1 MPNGVLTLNALCYTH
16 NIKCRHYLKF
26 SDALMYITVTKRH
39 FINYYLTNNIEL
51 ARYWLSRIS
60 FLLIFTNPLNKL
72 YEKQD

>member
-1 MPNGVLTLNALCYTH
+1 
-16 NIKCRHYLKF
+16 
-26 SDALMYITVTKRH
+26 MYITVTKRH